1 MGGATGNFGR
11 AIIRM
16 LEKGSKAKIPK
27 VRPKKPDVLAKLTN

>member
-1 MGGATGNFGR
+1 MGGATGNFGL

-27 VRPKKPDVLAKLTN
+27 GPKKPDVLAKFTN